1 MSSRKATHF
10 LLQQF
15 LIHKYILEYS
25 VRDIE
30 EIQKVYYDY
39 AFGRASADVRVESA
53 LKYIKDYLL
62 NKYSIE
68 IDVSLTDNLLFL
80 FSNISTPN
88 HFSNN
93 QINLFS
99 KFEYIRNSEDVKNRH
114 PLFLCNHWKLLFY
127 FF

>member
-62 NKYSIE
+62 NRVCKFFCVYGSNKAT
-68 IDVSLTDNLLFL
+68 LT
-80 FSNISTPN
+80 
-88 HFSNN
+88 
-93 QINLFS
+93 
-99 KFEYIRNSEDVKNRH
+99 
-114 PLFLCNHWKLLFY
+114 
-127 FF
+127 